1 MDCEEKDFDFQDAWK
16 VDFCSVA
23 AADKLLLQ
31 ICEMW
36 ESVGVADGIQSLDE
50 HKNNTG

>member
-1 MDCEEKDFDFQDAWK
+1 MWRLAEK
-16 VDFCSVA
+16 VVCSCSAA